1 VRVFPISVRPDFC
14 TAYNI
19 CQLYNYN
26 CTEENLIVINGNVIS
41 SFMKAFDFLASDS
54 EKYKK
59 RYYVQCIIDRLN
71 MAKKLSS

>member
-1 VRVFPISVRPDFC
+1 
-14 TAYNI
+14 
-19 CQLYNYN
+19 
-26 CTEENLIVINGNVIS
+26 LIVINGNVIS